1 MTQPKTLAIRVMP
14 GASSDRIG
22 DMRTL
27 SNGEEV
33 LLVYVKAPPENNKAN
48 EAVLRVLAK
57 HLNQPVSHLSVLK
70 GKTSRNKLI
79 RVKI

>member
-1 MTQPKTLAIRVMP
+1 MMPEHKTTLAIRVMP
-14 GASSDRIG
+14 NASNDRIG

-48 EAVLRVLAK
+48 
-57 HLNQPVSHLSVLK
+57 
-70 GKTSRNKLI
+70 
-79 RVKI
+79 